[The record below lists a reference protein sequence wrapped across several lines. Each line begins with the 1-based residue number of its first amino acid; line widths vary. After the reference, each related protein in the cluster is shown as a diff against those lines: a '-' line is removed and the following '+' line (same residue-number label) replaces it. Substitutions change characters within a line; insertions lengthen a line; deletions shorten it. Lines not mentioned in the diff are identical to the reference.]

1 MNDVVI
7 KSTGP
12 APAHSTPTL
21 GASGKISDPPPAL
34 VRAEPGHI
42 VRGSVIGADERGAVL
57 IRSDSGT
64 FKLSSPHPPP
74 LGSQVTLQIR
84 QSGPIVQ
91 VLILRVEGGTPSGEP
106 GPIVK
111 ATALPGPT
119 ATGLPPIK
127 DLLQINQRVTAVLQ
141 VAPSNRSALP
151 VSLQDL
157 SVGQTLQLRI
167 VGIGVASAAAAPAAL
182 SAPAGNGTEAIRAAG
197 QPAANPVVSGPL
209 AAGAKVANAVEQAGS
224 QAVLAQRGTAPP
236 LPGPGPLAAASQP
249 PLPGTTPAG
258 PTGTVAAPTSG
269 ASSARNAP
277 ASVVVAGQ
285 SSGPPQGATSQ
296 VAASSQISTAASRP
310 TGAPTG
316 LPSGPTLG
324 TDQRPGPNPSPALAG
339 PAGPLR
345 FTALVTHTDLRGLP
359 VLQSPVGTLQLDLP
373 IPLPRG
379 ASLAFEVLP
388 SSLTGLTAGTPVSSG
403 TQPWPGMHELA
414 GLVAGDPGLRAL
426 AELFLPQVGGRLA
439 AGILVFLTALRGGR
453 VDGWLGAQ
461 LPAIRALKDGRLLD
475 KLGEDFSRLSR
486 SVEGSGGEW
495 RMHFIPVLGDA
506 RLEQLRLFLRTPD
519 RDRDQA
525 MDGPD
530 EPTGRANRFVIEAAL
545 KRLGVLQLDGL
556 VLADK
561 NRFDLVLRSD
571 RTLSAQ
577 ARQKIRALFQD
588 SSRAAGL
595 TGEIAFHG
603 GDAQSLLRFDAAG
616 PVSNSGDTGLAQR
629 A

>member
-1 MNDVVI
+1 M
-7 KSTGP
+7 
-12 APAHSTPTL
+12 
-21 GASGKISDPPPAL
+21 
-34 VRAEPGHI
+34 
-42 VRGSVIGADERGAVL
+42 

-74 LGSQVTLQIR
+74 LGSQVTLQVR
-84 QSGPIVQ
+84 QSGPALQ

-106 GPIVK
+106 GPTAK
-111 ATALPGPT
+111 TTALPGPT
-119 ATGLPPIK
+119 VTGPTATGPTAPGLAPIK
-127 DLLQINQRVTAVLQ
+127 DLLQINQRVAAVLQ
-141 VAPSNRSALP
+141 VPPSNRSALP

-157 SVGQTLQLRI
+157 GAGQTLQLRI
-167 VGIGVASAAAAPAAL
+167 VGIGVASAAAAPAVL
-182 SAPAGNGTEAIRAAG
+182 SAPAGHGAKAIKAAA
-197 QPAANPVVSGPL
+197 QPAANPAVSGPL
-209 AAGAKVANAVEQAGS
+209 AAGAKVANAVEQAGP
-224 QAVLAQRGTAPP
+224 QAVLAQRGAAQP
-236 LPGPGPLAAASQP
+236 LPGPGPLAAATVVAPVS
-249 PLPGTTPAG
+249 GG
-258 PTGTVAAPTSG
+258 P
-269 ASSARNAP
+269 SARNALAP
-277 ASVVVAGQ
+277 VVGAGQ
-285 SSGPPQGATSQ
+285 SSGPPQGA
-296 VAASSQISTAASRP
+296 SSPVSTAASRP
-310 TGAPTG
+310 TGVPAG
-316 LPSGPTLG
+316 LPGGPTPG
-324 TDQRPGPNPSPALAG
+324 TDQRPGPIPSPALAG

-345 FTALVTHTDLRGLP
+345 FTASVTHSDLRGLP
-359 VLQSPVGTLQLDLP
+359 VLQSPVGTLQLELP

-388 SSLTGLTAGTPVSSG
+388 SSLAALTAGTPVSGS

-439 AGILVFLTALRGGR
+439 AGILVFLTTLRGGR

-475 KLGEDFSRLSR
+475 KLGEDFTRLSR

-506 RLEQLRLFLRTPD
+506 RLEQLRLFLRRPD

-525 MDGPD
+525 AEGQD
-530 EPTGRANRFVIEAAL
+530 EPAGRANRFVIEAAL

-616 PVSNSGDTGLAQR
+616 PVPTRGDTGLAQR